1 MFARIRILALALP
14 ALGLFAA
21 FLAMPSP
28 ADAATTCNP
37 LTFGTTT
44 LTDCSEVFTITQPTP
59 GTFAVTA
66 SFPAGNGGIGAG
78 GAFNANGYEIG
89 IVNNSGVSIFDLEL
103 SGHTGAPIFNIVP
116 SETLCF
122 SSMVPASCAFG
133 ASNGHGGTVTG
144 NEGKIL
150 QNGDYV
156 YFTAIGT
163 ANGTTL
169 NFGDVNFTGGLPAG
183 DVAVFALT
191 NLAIAGCVTNAA
203 GVCVPTVPEPAT
215 FLIFI
220 GGMVGFGL
228 WRRRWL
234 AGQRGKRARMRSWI
248 RKITAGCIGRGLN
261 PFVAPKV
268 ACHL

>member
-14 ALGLFAA
+14 ALALLVG
-21 FLAMPSP
+21 FLAAPMP

-37 LTFGTTT
+37 LTFGGTT
-44 LTDCSEVFTITQPTP
+44 LTDCSEVFTVTQPTP

-89 IVNNSGVSIFDLEL
+89 IVNNTGVAIFDLEL
-103 SGHTGAPIFNIVP
+103 TGHTGAPIFNIVP

-122 SSMVPASCAFG
+122 SSMVPASCSFG
-133 ASNGHGGTVTG
+133 APNGHGGTVTG

-156 YFTAIGT
+156 YFTAIGS

-191 NLAIAGCVTNAA
+191 NLAIAGCVTNSA
-203 GVCVPTVPEPAT
+203 GVCVPTVPEPGT

-234 AGQRGKRARMRSWI
+234 AKRGGGKGDLLARI

-261 PFVAPKV
+261 PFVAAKA